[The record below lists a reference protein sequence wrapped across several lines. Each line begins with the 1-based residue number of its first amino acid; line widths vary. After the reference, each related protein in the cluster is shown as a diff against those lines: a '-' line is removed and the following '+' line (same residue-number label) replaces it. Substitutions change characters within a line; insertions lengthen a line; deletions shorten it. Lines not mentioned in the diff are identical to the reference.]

1 LNRQDAKSAG
11 SRCAL
16 SVDLATVPQHD
27 AWLATVLA
35 ELARA
40 GIEPTSWARAWA
52 RLIPS
57 LVLIPALG
65 LPAFPIALRVAFA
78 LLLGASVAPGLLP
91 PPDVSQP
98 LLVLLASE
106 VARGVPVALSV
117 AICVW
122 GASMAGNLV
131 DELRG
136 AAVLSRSPFEAGV
149 SASPFGVLLS
159 LAAALAFLEL
169 GGPARLTEA
178 LASARPLAEQDL
190 PALARA
196 LAYGLRFAVVL
207 AGPLLALVPFIE
219 LLHALVARATHPIG
233 LGVVMTPLK
242 SMTLLAAAALL
253 LDRFATGI
261 VLWMDRALPP
271 S

>member
-1 LNRQDAKSAG
+1 VAPN
-11 SRCAL
+11 
-16 SVDLATVPQHD
+16 D
-27 AWLATVLA
+27 AWLAAVLA

-40 GIEPTSWARAWA
+40 GIDPTSWARAWA
-52 RLIPS
+52 RLLPS

-78 LLLGASVAPGLLP
+78 LMLGASVAPGLLP
-91 PPDVSQP
+91 AADDSLPV
-98 LLVLLASE
+98 LVTLASE
-106 VARGVPVALSV
+106 LARGVPVALSV

-122 GASMAGNLV
+122 GASMAGNLI

-136 AAVLSRSPFEAGV
+136 AAALGRSPFDSGE
-149 SASPFGVLLS
+149 SASPFGVLLA

-178 LASARPLAEQDL
+178 LANARPLAEQDL
-190 PALARA
+190 TAVARS
-196 LAYGLRFAVVL
+196 LAYGVRFAVVL
-207 AGPLLALVPFIE
+207 AGPLLALVPFAE
-219 LLHALVARATHPIG
+219 LLHALAGRATHPIA

-242 SMTLLAAAALL
+242 AVTLLAAAALL

-261 VLWMDRALPP
+261 VLWMDRALP
-271 S
+271 SG

>member
-1 LNRQDAKSAG
+1 MLPD
-11 SRCAL
+11 
-16 SVDLATVPQHD
+16 V
-27 AWLATVLA
+27 WLAAVLA

-40 GIEPTSWARAWA
+40 GIDPTSWARAWA

-65 LPAFPIALRVAFA
+65 LPAFPIGLRVAFA
-78 LLLGASVAPGLLP
+78 LMLGASVAPGLLP
-91 PPDVSQP
+91 AADPSAP
-98 LLVLLASE
+98 LLATLASE
-106 VARGVPVALSV
+106 LARGVPVALSV

-122 GASMAGNLV
+122 GASMAGQLI

-136 AAVLSRSPFEAGV
+136 GGSPARSPFDGSAP
-149 SASPFGVLLS
+149 ASPFGVLLS

-169 GGPARLTEA
+169 GGPARLSDA

-190 PALARA
+190 TAVARA

-207 AGPLLALVPFIE
+207 AGPLLALVPFVE
-219 LLHALVARATHPIG
+219 LLHALMARATHPIA
-233 LGVVMTPLK
+233 LGVVMAPLK
-242 SMTLLAAAALL
+242 AMTLLGVAALL
-253 LDRFATGI
+253 LDRFATGV